1 MLKLKHIFL
10 GVFCATSSLLPIT
23 GLSDEITPEIQEF
36 RVQNQFVQ
44 NDVTALLLKG
54 SLKQATITQYSIPIE
69 EAHSLQDP
77 DLQDYLSFSM
87 EVLFDKLG
95 FSNNVVMKM
104 YVARELSLTMY
115 RQAEPYHN
123 NERRITSVMLYGHDA
138 DDKAAFYEAILNRN
152 FFVTR
157 QSWEENR
164 GIIRINLATE
174 SDRDLLEE
182 SEQKVIIE
190 EFDKSQRR
198 ISSKTDYASTESLE
212 TYRYVTFE
220 EYQNLDLNK
229 VDATIIEVTIAPV
242 DIVDFSIDDFRNL
255 DSRVILIVSEDLDSA
270 GNAKIEWRYNS
281 QNVTKTYFDLT
292 YYE

>member
-138 DDKAAFYEAILNRN
+138 DDKAAFYDAILNRN

-198 ISSKTDYASTESLE
+198 ISSKADYASTESLE